1 MEGFEDSRRLPAAW
15 ECDETNLSS
24 LSETSE
30 QADQILEITEEEL
43 IEVQIGPLCVI
54 CSHLLSSPFA
64 FARHF
69 MAHSPSCSLTC
80 KMSADQPS

>member
-30 QADQILEITEEEL
+30 QVDQVLEITEEEL
-43 IEVQIGPLCVI
+43 IQVLVACLLPCLIRELLFPVHSAI
-54 CSHLLSSPFA
+54 HLSSSNGPVE
-64 FARHF
+64 
-69 MAHSPSCSLTC
+69 
-80 KMSADQPS
+80 

>member
-1 MEGFEDSRRLPAAW
+1 MDGFEDSRRLPAAW

-43 IEVQIGPLCVI
+43 IQVQSGAPCVI
-54 CSHLLSSPFA
+54 YLQ
-64 FARHF
+64 
-69 MAHSPSCSLTC
+69 
-80 KMSADQPS
+80 KQPLQLGIRRLCFDYHCWICEPALA